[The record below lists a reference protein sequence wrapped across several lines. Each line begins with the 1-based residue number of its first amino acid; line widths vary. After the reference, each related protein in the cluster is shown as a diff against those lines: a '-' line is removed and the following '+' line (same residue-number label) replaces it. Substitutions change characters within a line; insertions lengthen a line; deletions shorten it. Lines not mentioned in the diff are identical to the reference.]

1 MCTLC
6 FLHLHIEIS
15 VFHVIKLQN
24 LYKTNLDINTNI
36 NASQTKKCL
45 LLYESLARLLKKSSR
60 NRKSGWKQRLCR
72 VNTHVAPPNNLL
84 YF

>member
-24 LYKTNLDINTNI
+24 LYKTNLDINTNT
-36 NASQTKKCL
+36 NASQTKVFLVVWKSCKVV
-45 LLYESLARLLKKSSR
+45 ENVFKKQKEWLEATSMQ
-60 NRKSGWKQRLCR
+60 G
-72 VNTHVAPPNNLL
+72 
-84 YF
+84 